1 MWFPDR
7 NELIPVH
14 RTSTPFPKPLFVC
27 NPCPADPEVY
37 TASIPS
43 GIITIKL
50 VPTRTPI
57 PIVDINRSCDEE
69 RDMESGNAPARKE
82 LDITH

>member
-1 MWFPDR
+1 LLLTKEF
-7 NELIPVH
+7 IPVH
-14 RTSTPFPKPLFVC
+14 RTSTPFPRPLFVR
-27 NPCPADPEVY
+27 NPCSEDPEVY

-57 PIVDINRSCDEE
+57 PIVEINRSCDEE
-69 RDMESGNAPARKE
+69 RLMESGNAPARKE
-82 LDITH
+82 LYITY